1 MNTEEQ
7 NLFPLGKGCHLI
19 GHHQETNIWAIDKAP
34 GILTHP
40 NFQSKSKKKRSLKT
54 LFDAKFNFQEEAYEW
69 TDGAGVL
76 QKVFLVH
83 RLDSPTSGIILVT
96 TNKEISS
103 LLKIAFTEQKVQ
115 KTYHAIVRANGLI
128 RSRIWRDK
136 LYEVKKQGK
145 LRVKWGQSGS
155 EAVTEVQL
163 ASNTSQRNEFRLLR
177 LKPRTGRTHQLR
189 VQCSKRGM
197 PIVGDQTY
205 GDFSLNRRVEKSTKR
220 SQLFLHATSISLSLD
235 YKNRPL
241 TVLFETS
248 LPRSFGK
255 LI

>member
-1 MNTEEQ
+1 MINTEGQ
-7 NLFPLGKGCHLI
+7 NPFPLGQGCTLI
-19 GHHQETNIWAIDKAP
+19 GHHQETDIWAIDKAP

-40 NFQSKSKKKRSLKT
+40 NFQSKSKKETSKT

-69 TDGAGVL
+69 TDRAGEL

-96 TNKEISS
+96 TNRDTSS
-103 LLKIAFTEQKVQ
+103 LLKTAFTNQKVQ

-163 ASNTSQRNEFRLLR
+163 AGDISQRKEFRLLR
-177 LKPRTGRTHQLR
+177 LKPKTGRTHQLR

-205 GDFSLNRRVEKSTKR
+205 GDFSLNRRVEKSTKK

-235 YKNRPL
+235 YKNRSL
-241 TVLFETS
+241 TVNFETN